1 MTEQEIEELVEV
13 KIDYLDA
20 YFMRGDI
27 DEEEYNIRMQ
37 EIKDWADEQYARI
50 AWGSSEPE
58 P

>member
-50 AWGSSEPE
+50 A
-58 P
+58 